1 MASKP
6 YHAIIALQ
14 QNSDGEG
21 QALVRRTNG
30 DDIVIKR
37 EDVLR
42 ILAEHKGELRAMG
55 VVSLDL
61 FGSLARNEAKKRS
74 DVDLLVDID
83 PEKHIGLF
91 GFVRIQQRLEELL
104 GVSKVDLTMRDCL
117 HEELKDDI
125 LREAIRVT

>member
-1 MASKP
+1 M
-6 YHAIIALQ
+6 
-14 QNSDGEG
+14 
-21 QALVRRTNG
+21 
-30 DDIVIKR
+30 IKR
-37 EDVLR
+37 EEVLR
-42 ILAEHKGELRAMG
+42 ILAEHRDELRAMG

-117 HEELKDDI
+117 YDELKDDI